1 MLIQQLLSSDPEK
14 VFVCGQNLSSGTLT
28 GNTLVC
34 WEGVIA
40 SSVSFG
46 NGFMQPVTSNLS
58 LFAGVLDGTV
68 ATGAYGLIQVYGAR
82 VSIAANPATN
92 VSISAAGLILGPLA
106 ASVSAQS
113 NGNSFQFGPI
123 VLFDNVNVSGTGFYR
138 GFIRA
143 L

>member
-1 MLIQQLLSSDPEK
+1 MLIQQLQASTPDA
-14 VFVCGQNLSSGTLT
+14 VWVCGQNLSTGSLL

-46 NGFMQPVTSNLS
+46 NGFMQPITSNLS
-58 LFAGVLDGTV
+58 LFAGVLDATV

-82 VSIAANPATN
+82 ASIAANPATN
-92 VSISAAGLILGPLA
+92 VSISAAGLILGPVA
-106 ASVSAQS
+106 GSVSAQS
-113 NGNSFQFGPI
+113 NGSSFMFGPI
-123 VLFDNVNVSGTGFYR
+123 VLFDNVGVSGTGFFR

>member
-14 VFVCGQNLSSGTLT
+14 VFVCGQNLSTGTLN

-40 SSVSFG
+40 SSVSMG
-46 NGFMQPVTSNLS
+46 NGFMQPITSNLT
-58 LFAGVLDGTV
+58 LFAGVLDANV
-68 ATGAYGLIQVYGAR
+68 ATGAYGLIQAYGAR
-82 VSIAANPATN
+82 ASIAAFISN
-92 VSISAAGLILGPLA
+92 VSHSCAGYVLGPVA
-106 ASVSAQS
+106 ANGSFQS
-113 NGNSFQFGPI
+113 QGKSFQFGP
-123 VLFDNVNVSGTGFYR
+123 VVVFDNAASGEVYLR

>member
-1 MLIQQLLSSDPEK
+1 MLIQQLQASTPDA
-14 VFVCGQNLSSGTLT
+14 VWVCGQNLSTGSLT

-46 NGFMQPVTSNLS
+46 NGFMQPITSNLS
-58 LFAGVLDGTV
+58 LFAGVLDADV
-68 ATGAYGLIQVYGAR
+68 ATGAYGLIQVYGNRA
-82 VSIAANPATN
+82 SIAANPATN
-92 VSISAAGLILGPLA
+92 VSISGAGLILGPVA
-106 ASVSAQS
+106 GSVSAQS
-113 NGNSFQFGPI
+113 NGGSFQFGPI
-123 VLFDNVNVSGTGFYR
+123 VLFDNNTSGAGFFR

>member
-58 LFAGVLDGTV
+58 LFAGVLDANV

-82 VSIAANPATN
+82 ASIAANPATN

>member
-1 MLIQQLLSSDPEK
+1 MLIQQLQASTPDA
-14 VFVCGQNLSSGTLT
+14 VWVAGQNLSTGSLV

-46 NGFMQPVTSNLS
+46 NGFMQPITSNLS
-58 LFAGVLDGTV
+58 LFAGVLDATV

-82 VSIAANPATN
+82 ASIAANPATN
-92 VSISAAGLILGPLA
+92 VSISGAGLILGPVA
-106 ASVSAQS
+106 GSVSAQS
-113 NGNSFQFGPI
+113 NGSSFQFGPI
-123 VLFDNVNVSGTGFYR
+123 VLFDNNTSGAGYFR